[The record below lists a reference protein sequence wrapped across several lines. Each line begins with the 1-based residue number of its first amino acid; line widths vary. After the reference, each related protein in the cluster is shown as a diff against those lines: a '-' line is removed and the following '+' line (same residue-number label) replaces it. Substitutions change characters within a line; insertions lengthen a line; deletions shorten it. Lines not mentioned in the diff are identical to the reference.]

1 MVRLQD
7 MIDDST
13 ELLDNELRELG
24 AYIAEELRR
33 REKEKENQA
42 RKKVMEAIQNFL
54 AAGYSLWV
62 KGEVESEDEDWNAD
76 YRTIL
81 GEVESVEIEDDE
93 VTLNFIEQQ

>member
-7 MIDDST
+7 MMDDSL

-33 REKEKENQA
+33 REKEKEDQA
-42 RKKVMEAIQNFL
+42 RKRVMEAIQNFL

-62 KGEVESEDEDWNAD
+62 KGEVEVEKDDWAD
-76 YRTIL
+76 YRSVC
-81 GEVESVEIEDDE
+81 GEVGGIEIKDDE
-93 VTLNFIEQQ
+93 VVLSFIEQQ

>member
-13 ELLDNELRELG
+13 ELLDDELRKLG
-24 AYIAEELRR
+24 AFIADELRR

-62 KGEVESEDEDWNAD
+62 KGEVEYEEEDWSASV
-76 YRTIL
+76 I

-93 VTLNFIEQQ
+93 LTLNFIEQQ

>member
-13 ELLDNELRELG
+13 ELLDDELRKLG
-24 AYIAEELRR
+24 AFIADELRR

-42 RKKVMEAIQNFL
+42 RKKVVEAIQSFL

-62 KGEVESEDEDWNAD
+62 KGEVEYEDEDWSAD
-76 YRTIL
+76 YHSVI
-81 GEVESVEIEDDE
+81 GEVGSVEIEDDE

>member
-7 MIDDST
+7 MIDDSA

-24 AYIAEELRR
+24 AYIADELRR
-33 REKEKENQA
+33 REKERENQA

-62 KGEVESEDEDWNAD
+62 KGEVECESDDWAD
-76 YRTIL
+76 YRSVI
-81 GEVESVEIEDDE
+81 GEVGSVEIEDDE